1 MSGGGS
7 FTSDQSV
14 AHATADGQMVA
25 TGRRARVT
33 YIQAEGA
40 ASSSVVLK
48 SGGASGTVVATFKF
62 GTEGLDVY
70 VPGSGILFEEGVYL
84 DLTATPAAVIPAPDL
99 VDLKYFFVLGGCTS
113 PPLFNSRISA

>member
-40 ASSSVVLK
+40 ANSSVVLK

-62 GTEGLDVY
+62 GTEGLDIY
-70 VPGSGILFEEGVYL
+70 VPGNGIRFENGVH
-84 DLTATPAAVIPAPDL
+84 ATMTNV
-99 VDLKYFFVLGGCTS
+99 TS
-113 PPLFNSRISA
+113 VTIGYTG